1 MSMTVQK
8 SSLSSFCMYV
18 KQRRKKEPKRGFWLF
33 FRSAAAPRWSL
44 PLLPWLFLGLIT
56 ELGALSALPFFSVG
70 REFFRMRGGGGGAR
84 TGYTRLDGW
93 ISWRESKNLRV
104 KIKWWWWL
112 IFSFVVFDS
121 GWTKRRTRIRM
132 LFRINRW
139 KAGKLGPYLGGQIV

>member
-1 MSMTVQK
+1 MQK

-18 KQRRKKEPKRGFWLF
+18 KQRREKEPKRGFWLF
-33 FRSAAAPRWSL
+33 FRSAAVPRWSL

-56 ELGALSALPFFSVG
+56 ELGALSALPFFQLG
-70 REFFRMRGGGGGAR
+70 GIFFVCVAGGGAR
-84 TGYTRLDGW
+84 TGNTRLDGW

>member
-1 MSMTVQK
+1 MQK

-18 KQRRKKEPKRGFWLF
+18 KQRREKEPKRFFWLF

-44 PLLPWLFLGLIT
+44 PLLLPWLFLELIT
-56 ELGALSALPFFSVG
+56 ELGVLSALPSFQLGGSFSYAW
-70 REFFRMRGGGGGAR
+70 RGGGR

-104 KIKWWWWL
+104 KIKWWLWL

-121 GWTKRRTRIRM
+121 GWTKRRTRVRM

-139 KAGKLGPYLGGQIV
+139 KAGKLGPYLGG